1 MLEQIQKDIKIRE
14 DLEELEQLE
23 RFQFIGALA
32 TGWDVM
38 KRLREGKREDVQKML
53 EGDISRKGQNLLS
66 EEDLQL
72 IQETVDGLTK
82 EKKAM
87 AFQIWISG
95 FLNRNRYAD
104 LVHLK

>member
-53 EGDISRKGQNLLS
+53 EGDSLERRRS
-66 EEDLQL
+66 
-72 IQETVDGLTK
+72 
-82 EKKAM
+82 A
-87 AFQIWISG
+87 AYP
-95 FLNRNRYAD
+95 RNGGWPD
-104 LVHLK
+104 